1 MSDQDVVSP
10 ISDATVAPNDIVVVQ
25 YGLEEDE
32 Q

>member
-10 ISDATVAPNDIVVVQ
+10 ISDATVALNDIVVVQ